1 MQQIEV
7 YLDHNA
13 QLELVGRLTYEQLR
27 GNATYHFSY
36 DANWLSNHP
45 HLSLSGDL
53 QLHTGYDGRL
63 LSWQKPQQD
72 PSRMPA
78 APYHR

>member
-13 QLELVGRLTYEQLR
+13 QLELVGVLNYEQLR

-45 HLSLSGDL
+45 HLSLSGDCNYIQVGNML
-53 QLHTGYDGRL
+53 QNAYSVAL
-63 LSWQKPQQD
+63 
-72 PSRMPA
+72 RML
-78 APYHR
+78 YQTVGDDD